1 MTTNDDMNS
10 QAGRQDNA
18 TNYVVTLGELAG
30 EDGVRRATVFFGK
43 KDGTESP
50 VGDTSIELPMNSGIV
65 EGFRRLQKALQD
77 LPKEVQDRL
86 AVSCNIEREALIA
99 ILERL
104 NAEMRALEG
113 DAGEPKPKRR
123 QRPKTPIRDALRIGS
138 GPGDRVLHHIFW
150 HKDLLQIGPD
160 SPYPRAVFRLG
171 QQEEVAVELSPP
183 EAEGTLLLPEQEA
196 ILSAKMGEMAQR
208 LGPTDAAVFCILQ
221 DLWIQ
226 TARHPDERV
235 LCHVDYLLEMRGL
248 QPRRNQAGRAG
259 GYRPEERAEAIAAL
273 NRLRHMAFEVDY
285 QVRQGTAK
293 NARMTPV
300 RRRGRA
306 IEVSDTVGVGQGR
319 LELEPGRP
327 SYELR
332 AFLFA
337 PGPVLAATLMG
348 NQEVGRQ
355 VAVLNRRALC
365 YNPQKKSLELAL
377 ALYLATLWRCGS
389 RDGVGV
395 RRLTPGTILEAVGV
409 AVDQRHPARTLQSL
423 EAALNTLHNDRLIA
437 GWEWDDTRWNSV
449 AFYNE
454 KRHAPGWV
462 DAWLKAACVL
472 IEPPAEV
479 AQAYAAIPPPTRPY
493 PALPAT
499 NPSDLGTRL
508 RERRRALGMTG
519 LQAAEQMGLD
529 RTLLG
534 HIEAGRRRPSKDAAA
549 KIRAWLEG

>member
-10 QAGRQDNA
+10 QAGPA
-18 TNYVVTLGELAG
+18 EYVVTLGELEG
-30 EDGVRRATVFFGK
+30 EDGVRRAAVFFGK
-43 KDGTESP
+43 GKETTRP
-50 VGDTSIELPMNSGIV
+50 VVGSTSIELPMNAGIV

-77 LPKEVQDRL
+77 LPKEATDRL
-86 AVSCNIEREALIA
+86 AVSCNIERVELIA

-104 NAEMRALEG
+104 AAEMRALEG
-113 DAGEPKPKRR
+113 DAGEPKPKRQ
-123 QRPKTPIRDALRIGS
+123 QRPRRPIRDALQIGS
-138 GPGDRVLHHIFW
+138 GPGERALHRIFW

-208 LGPTDAAVFCILQ
+208 LGPIDAAVFCILQ

-365 YNPQKKSLELAL
+365 YHPTKQSLELAL
-377 ALYLATLWRCGS
+377 ALYLATLWRCGN

-395 RRLTPGTILEAVGV
+395 RRLTPRTILDAIGAEVNRR
-409 AVDQRHPARTLQSL
+409 DPSRTLQKL
-423 EAALNTLHNDRLIA
+423 EAALDTLHQDGLIA
-437 GWEWDDTRWNSV
+437 GWEWDPTRWDAA
-449 AFYNE
+449 AFHAE
-454 KRHAPGWV
+454 RRHAPGWV
-462 DAWLKAACVL
+462 DAWLQAACVL

-479 AQAYAAIPPPTRPY
+479 AQAYAAIPQPTRPA

-499 NPSDLGTRL
+499 TQSDLGTRL

-519 LQAAEQMGLD
+519 LQAAEQIGLD